1 MQSNSTQVQP
11 GWDVIGSDDQKIGEV
26 TEVGSNYVVL
36 TKGLIFPKDL
46 YVPLNTISSV
56 DADASC
62 VYLNVAKDD
71 VDSMGWDQI
80 PADDGVATGDYGSS
94 YDATTVGTD
103 AATATNRTTID
114 DDATYAGGTD
124 TMYSGGTDDRTT
136 GRADASDTLRVP
148 VHEEQ
153 LRASTQQSEAGEVA
167 INKNV
172 VQERQELDVPVTHEE
187 VDIKRVRVDR
197 SDANPNQAFT
207 QDGETIR
214 VPLTAEQVVVDK
226 DTRVVEELEISK
238 RPVTETQRVSETVRR
253 EEVNVDEDDAF
264 RHTGSDRELAGA
276 GTGASYMSGTTDVD
290 GDSGTNRDRGL
301 LDRVEDAL
309 DGDNDRNR

>member
-1 MQSNSTQVQP
+1 MQSNTTQIQP

-94 YDATTVGTD
+94 HDAATVGTD
-103 AATATNRTTID
+103 AATATNRTSLH
-114 DDATYAGGTD
+114 DDASYATGADTMHAGGTD
-124 TMYSGGTDDRTT
+124 RTT
-136 GRADASDTLRVP
+136 SHTETSDSLRVP

-153 LRASTQQSEAGEVA
+153 LRATTQQTQAGEVA

-172 VQERQELDVPVTHEE
+172 VEERQELDVPVTREE

-197 SDANPNQAFT
+197 PDANPDQAFT
-207 QDGETIR
+207 QEGETIR

-226 DTRVVEELEISK
+226 ETRVVEELEISK

-264 RHTGSDRELAGA
+264 RSTGSDRELAGA
-276 GTGASYMSGTTDVD
+276 GTGANYMSSNRDVD

>member
-11 GWDVIGSDDQKIGEV
+11 GWDVIGSDDQKIGEI

-46 YVPLNTISSV
+46 YVPMNTISSV
-56 DADASC
+56 DADAAC

-80 PADDGVATGDYGSS
+80 PADDGVATGDYGTS
-94 YDATTVGTD
+94 YDSGTVGTD
-103 AATATNRTTID
+103 GATATNRTTID
-114 DDATYAGGTD
+114 DDRSYATDTTYAGT
-124 TMYSGGTDDRTT
+124 DRTT
-136 GRADASDTLRVP
+136 SSTDTSDTLRVP

-153 LRASTQQSEAGEVA
+153 LRATTQQTEAGEVA
-167 INKNV
+167 INKHV
-172 VQERQELDVPVTHEE
+172 VEERQELDVPVTREE

-197 SDANPNQAFT
+197 ADAHPDQAFT

-226 DTRVVEELEISK
+226 EARVVEELEISK

-253 EEVNVDEDDAF
+253 EEVNVDEDDAY
-264 RHTGSDRELAGA
+264 RNTGSERELAGA
-276 GTGASYMSGTTDVD
+276 GTGASYMSGTTDID

>member
-1 MQSNSTQVQP
+1 MQSNSSQVQP

-46 YVPLNTISSV
+46 YVPLNVISSV
-56 DADASC
+56 DEDAAC

-71 VDSMGWDQI
+71 VDSLGWDQI
-80 PADDGVATGDYGSS
+80 PADDAVATGAYGSD
-94 YDATTVGTD
+94 YDAATVGTD
-103 AATATNRTTID
+103 GATATNRTTTID
-114 DDATYAGGTD
+114 DGTTYATGDVDSTTSHTD
-124 TMYSGGTDDRTT
+124 T
-136 GRADASDTLRVP
+136 SDSLRVP

-153 LRASTQQSEAGEVA
+153 LRATTQQTQAGEVSV
-167 INKNV
+167 NKNV
-172 VQERQELDVPVTHEE
+172 IEERQEIDVPVTHEE

-197 SDANPNQAFT
+197 SDANPDQAFM

-214 VPLTAEQVVVDK
+214 VPLSAESVVVDK
-226 DTRVVEELEISK
+226 ETRVVEELEITK

-253 EEVNVDEDDAF
+253 EEVNVDEDDSY
-264 RHTGSDRELAGA
+264 RNTGSDRELAGA
-276 GTGASYMSGTTDVD
+276 GTGASYMSGTSDIE